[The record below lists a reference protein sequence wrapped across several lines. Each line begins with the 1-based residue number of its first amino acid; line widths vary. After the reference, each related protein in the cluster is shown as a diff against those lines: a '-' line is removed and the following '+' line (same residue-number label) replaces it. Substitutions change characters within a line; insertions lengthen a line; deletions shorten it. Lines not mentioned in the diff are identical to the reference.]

1 MRELIQEEKE
11 LLLRCPLFK
20 GMTDESLRH
29 ALSFY
34 HAEIKHFE
42 KGEFIKKSTDRIN
55 FFGFVLSGIIQVCM
69 DEVDGSHMVMAT
81 VEKGKTF
88 GESLC
93 FLKKDSPV
101 YICAAVG
108 SDVLCLKSD
117 NLKNAD
123 GAEEKDLL
131 LRFTSM
137 LAERTLMMNDRIQ
150 ILSKFSIREKLM
162 TMFSEY
168 PGAASGK
175 TFEIPLSREDM
186 AAYLGTDR
194 SALSRELSKMKKE
207 GIIDYYRNSFR
218 ITG

>member
-1 MRELIQEEKE
+1 MRELTLKERE
-11 LLLRCPLFK
+11 LLGRCPLFK
-20 GMTDESLRH
+20 GMTGEELCH

-34 HAEIKHFE
+34 RAELRHYE
-42 KGEFIKKSTDRIN
+42 KGDFIKGATDRLT
-55 FFGFVLSGIIQVCM
+55 FFGLVLSGIVQVYM
-69 DEVDGSHMVMAT
+69 DEIDGSHMVMAT
-81 VEKGKTF
+81 VEEGRSF

-93 FLKKDSPV
+93 FLKKESPI
-101 YICAAVG
+101 YICAA
-108 SDVLCLKSD
+108 SPADVLCLECD
-117 NLKNAD
+117 NLKNAS
-123 GAEEKDLL
+123 GKEENEIL

-150 ILSKFSIREKLM
+150 ILSKLSIREKIM

-168 PGAASGK
+168 PGASLGK
-175 TFEIPLSREDM
+175 NFEVPLNREDM

-194 SALSRELSKMKKE
+194 SSLSRELSRMKKE